1 MAERILSTFSGR
13 IAGPATLITCL
24 GVIVLAPEAVLS
36 TLVFVLRGLLEVTP
50 LVIPGILLAAWV
62 TASGASSHVA
72 EVFEGRRYKAIAA
85 ASVVGAI
92 TPVCGVTVLPLMAG
106 LLASGVPLAPVMA
119 FWLASPITDP
129 AMLAATVATLGLGF
143 AVAKTLAA
151 LGLGLFA
158 GLATLAAPVA
168 WTSSPLRSSRFGAL
182 SGQGSGCDPVGF
194 LPAFW
199 KEQGRRR
206 SFRRDAAATSRLV
219 IICLVP
225 AFAAEFWL
233 NEALSPQA
241 LSTYVGADSWWAVPL
256 AVLVGAPAYLD
267 GFAALPLTRVML
279 DHGMAP
285 GAALAFLVSGGAI
298 SIWGAMAIFPVLRIT
313 PFLLYLALA
322 VSGSMLAGWGF
333 GVVF

>member
-1 MAERILSTFSGR
+1 MSERILSTFSGR
-13 IAGPATLITCL
+13 IAGPATLIICL
-24 GVIVLAPEAVLS
+24 GVIVLEPETVLS
-36 TLVFVLRGLLEVTP
+36 TLVFVLHGLLEVAP

-72 EVFEGRRYKAIAA
+72 KAFEGRRYTAIAA

-92 TPVCGVTVLPLMAG
+92 TPVCGITVLPLMTG

-143 AVAKTLAA
+143 AVAKSLAA

-158 GLATLAAPVA
+158 GFATLAAPVA
-168 WTSSPLRSSRFGAL
+168 WTSSPLRSSCFVAL
-182 SGQGSGCDPVGF
+182 SDQGSGCDPVGF

-241 LSTYVGADSWWAVPL
+241 LSAYVGADSWWAVPL

-267 GFAALPLTRVML
+267 GFAALPLARVML

-313 PFLLYLALA
+313 PFILYLALA
-322 VSGSMLAGWGF
+322 VSGSMLAGWGLGAF
-333 GVVF
+333 L

>member
-1 MAERILSTFSGR
+1 MTEGILSTSSGR
-13 IAGPATLITCL
+13 IAGASALLIGLVVC
-24 GVIVLAPEAVLS
+24 ILAPKAVLG
-36 TLVFVLRGLLEVTP
+36 TLVFVVDSLLDVAP

-62 TASGASSHVA
+62 SASGASSHVA
-72 EVFEGRRYKAIAA
+72 RVFHGRRYKAIAA
-85 ASVVGAI
+85 ASAVGAI
-92 TPVCGVTVLPLMAG
+92 TPVCGITVLPLMVG

-129 AMLAATVATLGLGF
+129 AMLSATIATLGLDF
-143 AVAKTLAA
+143 AVAKTVAA
-151 LGLGLFA
+151 FGLGLFA

-168 WTSSPLRSSRFGAL
+168 WTSSPLRSSRFVPA
-182 SGQGSGCDPVGF
+182 SCQGSGCGPTGF

-199 KEQGRRR
+199 REDVRRR
-206 SFRRDAAATSRLV
+206 SFWRNAVATSRLIV
-219 IICLVP
+219 ICLVP

-233 NEALSPQA
+233 NEALSPRA
-241 LSTYVGADSWWAVPL
+241 LSTYVGTDSWWAVPL

-267 GFAALPLTRVML
+267 GFAALPLTRAML

-298 SIWGAMAIFPVLRIT
+298 SVWGAMAIFPVLRIR
-313 PFLLYLALA
+313 PFLLYMALA

-333 GVVF
+333 GALL

>member
-1 MAERILSTFSGR
+1 MTERILSTFSGR
-13 IAGPATLITCL
+13 IAGTATLVGCL
-24 GVIVLAPEAVLS
+24 GALTLAPEAVLS
-36 TLVFVLRGLLEVTP
+36 TLGFVLQGLLDVAP

-72 EVFEGRRYKAIAA
+72 QVFEGRRYKAIAA

-92 TPVCGVTVLPLMAG
+92 TPVCGITVLPLMAG

-129 AMLAATVATLGLGF
+129 AMLAATVATLGMDF

-151 LGLGLFA
+151 LGLGIFA
-158 GLATLAAPVA
+158 GFATLAAPVA
-168 WTSSPLRSSRFGAL
+168 WTSRPLRSLRFL
-182 SGQGSGCDPVGF
+182 PSSDQGSACDPTDF
-194 LPAFW
+194 QPAFW
-199 KEQGRRR
+199 QEQARRR
-206 SFRRDAAATSRLV
+206 VFWRDAGATSRLV

-233 NEALSPQA
+233 NEALSPRA

-267 GFAALPLTRVML
+267 GFAALPLTRAML

-298 SIWGAMAIFPVLRIT
+298 SIWGAMAIFPVLRIR

-333 GVVF
+333 GAFL

>member
-1 MAERILSTFSGR
+1 MAERVLSTFSGR
-13 IAGPATLITCL
+13 IAGTAALLACL
-24 GVIVLAPEAVLS
+24 GAVALAPECVLR
-36 TLVFVLRGLLEVTP
+36 TLAFVLQSLVDIAP

-72 EVFEGRRYKAIAA
+72 QIFEGRRYKAIAA

-92 TPVCGVTVLPLMAG
+92 TPVCGITVLPTMAG

-129 AMLAATVATLGLGF
+129 AMLAATVATLGIGF
-143 AVAKTLAA
+143 AVAKTVAA
-151 LGLGLFA
+151 LGLGIFA
-158 GLATLAAPVA
+158 GLATLAAPRA
-168 WTSSPLRSSRFGAL
+168 WTARPLRYSRFVPSLGRAE
-182 SGQGSGCDPVGF
+182 GCDPTGF

-199 KEQGRRR
+199 HEPARLR
-206 SFRRDAAATSRLV
+206 SFWRDAAATTRLV

-233 NEALSPQA
+233 NEALSPRA

-267 GFAALPLTRVML
+267 GFAALPLTRAML

-298 SIWGAMAIFPVLRIT
+298 SIWGAMAIFPVLKT
-313 PFLLYLALA
+313 GPFLLYLALA
-322 VSGSMLAGWGF
+322 VSGSILAGWGF
-333 GVVF
+333 GAFL

>member
-1 MAERILSTFSGR
+1 MTERILPTFSGR
-13 IAGPATLITCL
+13 IAGAAALICL
-24 GVIVLAPEAVLS
+24 IVSILAPKAVLS
-36 TLVFVLRGLLEVTP
+36 TLAFVLHGLLDVAP
-50 LVIPGILLAAWV
+50 LVIPGILLAASV

-72 EVFEGRRYKAIAA
+72 QVFEGRRYKAIAA
-85 ASVVGAI
+85 ASVMGAI
-92 TPVCGVTVLPLMAG
+92 TPVCGITVLPLMAR

-129 AMLAATVATLGLGF
+129 AMLAATVATLGLDF

-158 GLATLAAPVA
+158 GFTTLAAPVA
-168 WTSSPLRSSRFGAL
+168 WTSNPLRSSSFV
-182 SGQGSGCDPVGF
+182 SSSCQGSSCNATEF

-199 KEQGRRR
+199 SEQARRR
-206 SFRRDAAATSRLV
+206 SFWRDAAASSRLV

-233 NEALSPQA
+233 NETLSPRA
-241 LSTYVGADSWWAVPL
+241 LSTYVGTDRWWAVPA

-267 GFAALPLTRVML
+267 GFAALPLTRAML

-298 SIWGAMAIFPVLRIT
+298 SIWGAMAIFPVLRIR
-313 PFLLYLALA
+313 PFLIYLALA
-322 VSGSMLAGWGF
+322 LSGSILAGWGGGAF
-333 GVVF
+333 L